1 MKILTLLFAIL
12 LATNVS
18 AQPPSSLAD
27 LTGEKQSLYNAV
39 CIIYD
44 VKPDSIGM
52 KEGRKLMQEYAE
64 SIGLKYELYEFN
76 AGNNLYILYYKSSV
90 NRLNQRVIKQE

>member
-12 LATNVS
+12 LATNIS
-18 AQPPSSLAD
+18 AQSLAE

-39 CIIYD
+39 CMIYD
-44 VKPDSIGM
+44 IKPGSITM
-52 KEGRKLMQEYAE
+52 KEGRKLMQKYAK

-90 NRLNQRVIKQE
+90 NRLNQRVIKPD